1 MKRRE
6 FITLFAVLVL
16 QAAAHSLCAQAQR
29 MARIG
34 YLTGGMRTPEG
45 GSLTGSLETLKEGL
59 HQLGWR
65 EGETFDVD
73 ARFAGGD
80 FSIIPHLAVELVAR
94 RPDVI
99 VTTGSTET
107 KALQVATKEIPIV
120 FLQVH
125 DPLSVGIVNSIA
137 RPGGNTT
144 GFSVGPQL
152 LSEKRL
158 EILAELLGRLPHRL
172 AWIGNPTN
180 AGSTLGW
187 NDAKAA
193 AAKLA
198 ADLTRVEVSKP
209 NELESAFSSL
219 KDCDALLVQWDFLL
233 YSLRKRLVELVAER
247 RLPAVYEYRGYVIEG
262 GLLSY
267 GADVRYNFRRAAAY
281 VDRILKGARP
291 ADLPV
296 DQSSRFELVINIKTA
311 KSLGITIPPT
321 LLARA
326 DEVIE

>member
-1 MKRRE
+1 MKRRD
-6 FITLFAVLVL
+6 FMALVGVTIFQGASPQL
-16 QAAAHSLCAQAQR
+16 GAQGR
-29 MARIG
+29 RRVHVG
-34 YLTGGMRTPEG
+34 YLNGATPTPEG
-45 GSLTGSLETLKEGL
+45 GSHTGSLETLKEGL

-193 AAKLA
+193 AA
-198 ADLTRVEVSKP
+198 
-209 NELESAFSSL
+209 
-219 KDCDALLVQWDFLL
+219 
-233 YSLRKRLVELVAER
+233 
-247 RLPAVYEYRGYVIEG
+247 
-262 GLLSY
+262 
-267 GADVRYNFRRAAAY
+267 
-281 VDRILKGARP
+281 
-291 ADLPV
+291 
-296 DQSSRFELVINIKTA
+296 
-311 KSLGITIPPT
+311 
-321 LLARA
+321 
-326 DEVIE
+326 